1 MGDEYL
7 NAYQLIT
14 QGFQV
19 PSRGYTT
26 PEDEGASIEKCSILQ
41 VTNVEYSNETTV
53 VL

>member
-7 NAYQLIT
+7 EAYQLIT

-19 PSRGYTT
+19 PTRGYTS

-41 VTNVEYSNETTV
+41 ETSVEYSNETIV
-53 VL
+53 RI